1 MVIDQS
7 GAKHHILDCG
17 ERLIASKGFVG
28 VGLAEI
34 LSVAGVPKELLGPDI
49 QAAVLRE
56 ARVLLERAQVTC
68 QRLLKVNR
76 AQLDALAQR
85 LLQREVISGDELK
98 GLLGAQ
104 VSECV
109 GPAFK
114 SPPAMVTE
122 L

>member
-1 MVIDQS
+1 
-7 GAKHHILDCG
+7 
-17 ERLIASKGFVG
+17 
-28 VGLAEI
+28 
-34 LSVAGVPKELLGPDI
+34 VAGVPKELLGPDI

-56 ARVLLERAQVTC
+56 ARVLLERAQATC
-68 QRLLKVNR
+68 QGLLKANR

-85 LLQREVISGDELK
+85 LLEREVVSGDELK

-104 VSECV
+104 VREFV

-114 SPPAMVTE
+114 PAPAMVTQ